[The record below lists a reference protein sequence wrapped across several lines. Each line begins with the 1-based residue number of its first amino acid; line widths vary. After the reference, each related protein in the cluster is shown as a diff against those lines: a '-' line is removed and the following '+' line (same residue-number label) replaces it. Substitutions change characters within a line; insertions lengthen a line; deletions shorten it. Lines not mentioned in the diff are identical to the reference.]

1 VTRQKPR
8 SRLPAVTLDD
18 MESDQLR
25 IGTAEREEAA
35 RLLADHF
42 GMGRITP
49 DEYETRVTDAY
60 AATTLGDLRP
70 LFRDLP
76 QPHPG
81 FFGPPPMPTVPA
93 PMPYA
98 PPPMPM
104 PMSMS
109 MPVPYAQHPVPYSYR
124 SKTVAGVL
132 QIVLP
137 FGVGRFYTGQTGL
150 GLLQLFV
157 VLATG
162 IGVLWPIID
171 GITLLAKGG
180 LDADGRPLRP

>member
-1 VTRQKPR
+1 MG
-8 SRLPAVTLDD
+8 S
-18 MESDQLR
+18 EELR

-49 DEYETRVTDAY
+49 DEYETRVADAY
-60 AATTLGDLRP
+60 AAATLGDLRP

-76 QPHPG
+76 PPHPG
-81 FFGPPPMPTVPA
+81 FFGPPSAPFYAQPTAQLPVHGPD
-93 PMPYA
+93 PYA
-98 PPPMPM
+98 PPP
-104 PMSMS
+104 
-109 MPVPYAQHPVPYSYR
+109 APVPYSVPYSRR

-137 FGVGRFYTGQTGL
+137 FGVGRFYTGQVGL

-157 VLATG
+157 CVITVGAGT
-162 IGVLWPIID
+162 VWPFID
-171 GITLLAKGG
+171 GIVLLVNGG
-180 LDADGRPLRP
+180 SDAEGRPLRP

>member
-1 VTRQKPR
+1 
-8 SRLPAVTLDD
+8 

-81 FFGPPPMPTVPA
+81 FFGPPLTPMYA
-93 PMPYA
+93 A
-98 PPPMPM
+98 PPPMPLPM
-104 PMSMS
+104 STPMSMS
-109 MPVPYAQHPVPYSYR
+109 VPLPVPYAPPMPVPYSYR
-124 SKTVAGVL
+124 SRTVAGVL

-137 FGVGRFYTGQTGL
+137 FGVGRFYTGQIGL
-150 GLLQLFV
+150 GFLMLFV
-157 VLATG
+157 CLVTG
-162 IGVLWPIID
+162 GLGMIWPIID
-171 GITLLAKGG
+171 GVLLLAKGG
-180 LDADGRPLRP
+180 LDAEGRPLRP

>member
-1 VTRQKPR
+1 
-8 SRLPAVTLDD
+8 
-18 MESDQLR
+18 METDELR

-60 AATTLGDLRP
+60 AAATLGDLRP

-81 FFGPPPMPTVPA
+81 FLAPPQVPMYAQPTMQLPMYEPSSVPM

-98 PPPMPM
+98 PP
-104 PMSMS
+104 
-109 MPVPYAQHPVPYSYR
+109 MPVPSSYR

-137 FGVGRFYTGQTGL
+137 FGVGRFYTGQIGL
-150 GLLQLFV
+150 GLLQLLVV
-157 VLATG
+157 VLTG

-171 GITLLAKGG
+171 GIMLLANGG
-180 LDADGRPLRP
+180 LDAEGRPLRP

>member
-1 VTRQKPR
+1 
-8 SRLPAVTLDD
+8 

-49 DEYETRVTDAY
+49 DEYEIRVTDAY
-60 AATTLGDLRP
+60 AAATLGDLRP

-76 QPHPG
+76 HPHPG
-81 FFGPPPMPTVPA
+81 FFGPPPS
-93 PMPYA
+93 PMPLTA
-98 PPPMPM
+98 PLPMPVFPPP
-104 PMSMS
+104 S
-109 MPVPYAQHPVPYSYR
+109 MPVPMPYGPPPVVYSHR

-137 FGVGRFYTGQTGL
+137 FGIGRFYTGQTGL
-150 GLLQLFV
+150 GLAQLF
-157 VLATG
+157 ATCCTGVG
-162 IGVLWPIID
+162 ILWPIID
-171 GITLLAKGG
+171 GILLLVNGG
-180 LDADGRPLRP
+180 SDAEGRPLRP

>member
-1 VTRQKPR
+1 
-8 SRLPAVTLDD
+8 

-70 LFRDLP
+70 LFGDLP

-81 FFGPPPMPTVPA
+81 FFGPPPAYAQPTMQLPMYGPPMPDPYAPPA

-98 PPPMPM
+98 PPM
-104 PMSMS
+104 
-109 MPVPYAQHPVPYSYR
+109 PVPYSYR

-150 GLLQLFV
+150 ALLQLFV
-157 VLATG
+157 VLMTG
-162 IGVLWPIID
+162 IGILWPIID
-171 GITLLAKGG
+171 GIMLLRDGG
-180 LDADGRPLRP
+180 LDAQGRPLRP

>member
-1 VTRQKPR
+1 
-8 SRLPAVTLDD
+8 
-18 MESDQLR
+18 METDELR

-60 AATTLGDLRP
+60 SATTLGDLRP

-81 FFGPPPMPTVPA
+81 FLTPPQVPQLPTYAQPTMQLPMYGPPPPSMPL

-98 PPPMPM
+98 PSMPM
-104 PMSMS
+104 P
-109 MPVPYAQHPVPYSYR
+109 VSYR
-124 SKTVAGVL
+124 SKTTAGVL

-150 GLLQLFV
+150 GLLQLLV
-157 VLATG
+157 VLMTG
-162 IGVLWPIID
+162 VGVLWPIID
-171 GITLLAKGG
+171 GIMLLANGG
-180 LDADGRPLRP
+180 LDAEGRPLRP

>member
-1 VTRQKPR
+1 MG
-8 SRLPAVTLDD
+8 S
-18 MESDQLR
+18 EELR

-35 RLLADHF
+35 RLLSDHF

-76 QPHPG
+76 HPHPG
-81 FFGPPPMPTVPA
+81 FFGPPPSAPPYAQPTTQL
-93 PMPYA
+93 PMYGPDPYA
-98 PPPMPM
+98 PPSTPL
-104 PMSMS
+104 
-109 MPVPYAQHPVPYSYR
+109 PVPYAPSMPVQYSHR

-150 GLLQLFV
+150 GLAQLF
-157 VLATG
+157 ATFCT
-162 IGVLWPIID
+162 GVGVFWPIID
-171 GITLLAKGG
+171 GIVLLVNGG
-180 LDADGRPLRP
+180 TDAEGRQLRP

>member
-1 VTRQKPR
+1 
-8 SRLPAVTLDD
+8 
-18 MESDQLR
+18 MESDELR

-70 LFRDLP
+70 MFRDLP

-81 FFGPPPMPTVPA
+81 FLTPQQVPMYAQPTMRLPMYGPPSMSLPLPV
-93 PMPYA
+93 PYA
-98 PPPMPM
+98 PP
-104 PMSMS
+104 
-109 MPVPYAQHPVPYSYR
+109 MPVPASYR

-137 FGVGRFYTGQTGL
+137 FGVGRFYTGQIGL
-150 GLLQLFV
+150 GLLQLLVV
-157 VLATG
+157 VLTG

-171 GITLLAKGG
+171 GIMLLANGG
-180 LDADGRPLRP
+180 LDAEGRPLRP

>member
-1 VTRQKPR
+1 
-8 SRLPAVTLDD
+8 
-18 MESDQLR
+18 MEADGLR

-76 QPHPG
+76 PPHPG
-81 FFGPPPMPTVPA
+81 FLAPPQMPMPVYAPPPPMP
-93 PMPYA
+93 
-98 PPPMPM
+98 
-104 PMSMS
+104 
-109 MPVPYAQHPVPYSYR
+109 YAQPVPYSYR

-137 FGVGRFYTGQTGL
+137 FGVGRFYTGQIGL

-157 VLATG
+157 CVITVG
-162 IGVLWPIID
+162 FGMIWPIID
-171 GITLLAKGG
+171 GIVLLANGG
-180 LDADGRPLRP
+180 LDAEGRPLRP

>member
-1 VTRQKPR
+1 
-8 SRLPAVTLDD
+8 
-18 MESDQLR
+18 MGSDELR

-60 AATTLGDLRP
+60 AAITLGDLRP

-81 FFGPPPMPTVPA
+81 FFGPPPTPMPMPLPA
-93 PMPYA
+93 YAPPTMQLPAYAPDPYA
-98 PPPMPM
+98 PPA
-104 PMSMS
+104 
-109 MPVPYAQHPVPYSYR
+109 PVPYAPSMPMPYSHR

-132 QIVLP
+132 QILLP
-137 FGVGRFYTGQTGL
+137 FGIGRFYTGQTGL
-150 GLLQLFV
+150 GLLQLLA
-157 VLATG
+157 VLFTG
-162 IGVLWPIID
+162 IGVFWPIID
-171 GITLLAKGG
+171 GIVLLVNGG
-180 LDADGRPLRP
+180 TDAEGRPLRP

>member
-1 VTRQKPR
+1 
-8 SRLPAVTLDD
+8 
-18 MESDQLR
+18 MESDELR

-76 QPHPG
+76 PPHPG
-81 FFGPPPMPTVPA
+81 FFGPPPAYAQATMQLPRYAPDPYAPPPA

-98 PPPMPM
+98 
-104 PMSMS
+104 
-109 MPVPYAQHPVPYSYR
+109 PVPYSYR

-137 FGVGRFYTGQTGL
+137 FGVGRFYTGQVGL

-157 VLATG
+157 VLVTG
-162 IGVLWPIID
+162 IGFLWPLID
-171 GITLLAKGG
+171 GIMLLKDGG
-180 LDADGRPLRP
+180 LDAQGRPLRP

>member
-1 VTRQKPR
+1 
-8 SRLPAVTLDD
+8 
-18 MESDQLR
+18 MESDALR

-60 AATTLGDLRP
+60 AAATVGDLRP

-76 QPHPG
+76 GPHPG
-81 FFGPPPMPTVPA
+81 FFGPPPS
-93 PMPYA
+93 PMPVYA
-98 PPPMPM
+98 PPPPVPM
-104 PMSMS
+104 PMQ
-109 MPVPYAQHPVPYSYR
+109 YAPQPVPYSYR

-137 FGVGRFYTGQTGL
+137 FGVGRFYTGQIGL
-150 GLLQLFV
+150 GVLQLFV
-157 VLATG
+157 CMITFGFGA
-162 IGVLWPIID
+162 LWPIID
-171 GITLLAKGG
+171 GIILLANGG
-180 LDADGRPLRP
+180 LDAEGRPLRP

>member
-1 VTRQKPR
+1 
-8 SRLPAVTLDD
+8 
-18 MESDQLR
+18 MESDELR

-49 DEYETRVTDAY
+49 DEYEARVTDAY
-60 AATTLGDLRP
+60 AAVTLGALRP

-81 FFGPPPMPTVPA
+81 FLAPPQVPMYTQPTMQLPMYGPPPMPSSMPV

-98 PPPMPM
+98 PPMPM
-104 PMSMS
+104 PT
-109 MPVPYAQHPVPYSYR
+109 SYR

-150 GLLQLFV
+150 GLLQLLV
-157 VLATG
+157 VLLTG
-162 IGVLWPIID
+162 IGVLWPIVD
-171 GITLLAKGG
+171 GVMLLANGG
-180 LDADGRPLRP
+180 LDAEGRPLRP

>member
-1 VTRQKPR
+1 
-8 SRLPAVTLDD
+8 

-60 AATTLGDLRP
+60 AATTLGDLRS

-76 QPHPG
+76 PPHPG
-81 FFGPPPMPTVPA
+81 FFGPPPAYAQQTVQM

-98 PPPMPM
+98 PPPPAA
-104 PMSMS
+104 
-109 MPVPYAQHPVPYSYR
+109 YAPVPYSYR

-137 FGVGRFYTGQTGL
+137 FGVGRFYTGQVGL

-157 VLATG
+157 VMVTG
-162 IGVLWPIID
+162 IGILWPIID
-171 GITLLAKGG
+171 GIMLLRDGG
-180 LDADGRPLRP
+180 LDAQGRPLRP

>member
-1 VTRQKPR
+1 
-8 SRLPAVTLDD
+8 
-18 MESDQLR
+18 MEADELR

-60 AATTLGDLRP
+60 AATILGDLRP

-81 FFGPPPMPTVPA
+81 FFGPPPLYTRSTMQLPMYAPPA
-93 PMPYA
+93 RDPYAPPVTMPYA
-98 PPPMPM
+98 PPVSMPYAQ
-104 PMSMS
+104 P
-109 MPVPYAQHPVPYSYR
+109 MPVPYSTR

-137 FGVGRFYTGQTGL
+137 FGVGRFYTGQIGL

-157 VLATG
+157 CMITFG
-162 IGVLWPIID
+162 FGTLWPLID
-171 GITLLAKGG
+171 GIVLLANGG
-180 LDADGRPLRP
+180 RDAEGRPLRP

>member
-1 VTRQKPR
+1 
-8 SRLPAVTLDD
+8 
-18 MESDQLR
+18 MEPDELR

-60 AATTLGDLRP
+60 AAVTVADLRP
-70 LFRDLP
+70 LFADLP
-76 QPHPG
+76 HPHPG
-81 FFGPPPMPTVPA
+81 FFGPPAPMYAQPTLQLPTYGPNPYAPPPA
-93 PMPYA
+93 PMPYR
-98 PPPMPM
+98 
-104 PMSMS
+104 
-109 MPVPYAQHPVPYSYR
+109 PVPYSYR

-137 FGVGRFYTGQTGL
+137 FGAGRFYTGQVGL

-157 VLATG
+157 VLVTG
-162 IGVLWPIID
+162 IGILWPIID
-171 GITLLAKGG
+171 GIVLLANGG
-180 LDADGRPLRP
+180 LDAQGRPLRP

>member
-1 VTRQKPR
+1 
-8 SRLPAVTLDD
+8 
-18 MESDQLR
+18 MGSDELR

-81 FFGPPPMPTVPA
+81 FFGTPPSPMYAPP

-98 PPPMPM
+98 PPMP
-104 PMSMS
+104 
-109 MPVPYAQHPVPYSYR
+109 MPVPYAPPYSYR

-137 FGVGRFYTGQTGL
+137 FGVGRFYTGQIGL

-157 VLATG
+157 CMITFGFGA
-162 IGVLWPIID
+162 IWPIID
-171 GITLLAKGG
+171 GIMLLANGG
-180 LDADGRPLRP
+180 LDAEGRPLRP

>member
-1 VTRQKPR
+1 
-8 SRLPAVTLDD
+8 
-18 MESDQLR
+18 MESDELR

-60 AATTLGDLRP
+60 AAATVGNLRP

-81 FFGPPPMPTVPA
+81 FFGPAQAPMPLYAPPA
-93 PMPYA
+93 TPPTMAYPQPMPYA
-98 PPPMPM
+98 
-104 PMSMS
+104 
-109 MPVPYAQHPVPYSYR
+109 QPVPYSYR

-137 FGVGRFYTGQTGL
+137 FGVGRFYTGQVGL

-157 VLATG
+157 CLITF
-162 IGVLWPIID
+162 GVGAIWPLID
-171 GITLLAKGG
+171 GILLLANGG
-180 LDADGRPLRP
+180 LDAEGRPLRP

>member
-1 VTRQKPR
+1 
-8 SRLPAVTLDD
+8 
-18 MESDQLR
+18 MESDALR

-60 AATTLGDLRP
+60 AAVTVADLRP
-70 LFRDLP
+70 LFADLP

-81 FFGPPPMPTVPA
+81 FLGPPPAYAQTTMQLPAYSPNPYAPPPA
-93 PMPYA
+93 PMPYR
-98 PPPMPM
+98 
-104 PMSMS
+104 
-109 MPVPYAQHPVPYSYR
+109 PVGYSYR

-137 FGVGRFYTGQTGL
+137 FGAGRFYTGQIGL
-150 GLLQLFV
+150 GLLQLLV
-157 VLATG
+157 VMVTG
-162 IGVLWPIID
+162 IGIVWPIID
-171 GITLLAKGG
+171 GITLLANGG
-180 LDADGRPLRP
+180 LDAQGRPLRP

>member
-1 VTRQKPR
+1 
-8 SRLPAVTLDD
+8 

-70 LFRDLP
+70 LFQDLP

-81 FFGPPPMPTVPA
+81 FFGPPPVYAQTTMQLPAYGPPIDPYAPPPA

-98 PPPMPM
+98 
-104 PMSMS
+104 
-109 MPVPYAQHPVPYSYR
+109 PVPYSYR

-137 FGVGRFYTGQTGL
+137 FGVGRFYTGQVGL
-150 GLLQLFV
+150 GLLQLLV
-157 VLATG
+157 VMLTG
-162 IGVLWPIID
+162 VGVIWPIID
-171 GITLLAKGG
+171 GITLLKDGG
-180 LDADGRPLRP
+180 LDAQGRPLRP

>member
-1 VTRQKPR
+1 
-8 SRLPAVTLDD
+8 

-25 IGTAEREEAA
+25 VGTAEREEAA

-76 QPHPG
+76 PPHPG
-81 FFGPPPMPTVPA
+81 FFGPPPAYAQATVQM

-98 PPPMPM
+98 PPP
-104 PMSMS
+104 
-109 MPVPYAQHPVPYSYR
+109 PVPYAPVPYSYR

-137 FGVGRFYTGQTGL
+137 FGVGRFYTGQIGL

-157 VLATG
+157 VLVTG
-162 IGVLWPIID
+162 VGILWPIID
-171 GITLLAKGG
+171 GILLLRDGG
-180 LDADGRPLRP
+180 LDAQGRPLRP

>member
-1 VTRQKPR
+1 
-8 SRLPAVTLDD
+8 
-18 MESDQLR
+18 MESDELR

-60 AATTLGDLRP
+60 AAATLGDLRP
-70 LFRDLP
+70 LFCDLP

-81 FFGPPPMPTVPA
+81 FFGAPPAPMTMPMPLYAPPPMPA

-98 PPPMPM
+98 P
-104 PMSMS
+104 
-109 MPVPYAQHPVPYSYR
+109 QLPVPYSYR

-137 FGVGRFYTGQTGL
+137 FGVGRFYTGQIGL

-157 VLATG
+157 CVITVGAG
-162 IGVLWPIID
+162 AIWPIID
-171 GITLLAKGG
+171 GIVLLANGG
-180 LDADGRPLRP
+180 LDAEGRPLRP

>member
-1 VTRQKPR
+1 
-8 SRLPAVTLDD
+8 
-18 MESDQLR
+18 MEADELR

-42 GMGRITP
+42 GMGRLTP

-76 QPHPG
+76 PPHPG
-81 FFGPPPMPTVPA
+81 FFGPPPAYAQPTMRMPTYAPNPYAPPPA

-98 PPPMPM
+98 
-104 PMSMS
+104 
-109 MPVPYAQHPVPYSYR
+109 PVPYSYR

-137 FGVGRFYTGQTGL
+137 FGVGRFYTGQVGL

-162 IGVLWPIID
+162 IGFLWPVID
-171 GITLLAKGG
+171 GIMLLKDGG
-180 LDADGRPLRP
+180 LDAQGRPLRP

>member
-1 VTRQKPR
+1 
-8 SRLPAVTLDD
+8 LDF
-18 MESDQLR
+18 METDELR

-81 FFGPPPMPTVPA
+81 FLTPPQVPQMPMYAQPTMQLPMYGPAPMPDLMPA

-98 PPPMPM
+98 PAMPM
-104 PMSMS
+104 P
-109 MPVPYAQHPVPYSYR
+109 VSYR

-137 FGVGRFYTGQTGL
+137 FGVGRFYTGQIGL
-150 GLLQLFV
+150 GLLQLLV
-157 VLATG
+157 VLTTG
-162 IGVLWPIID
+162 VGVLWPIID
-171 GITLLAKGG
+171 GVMLLANGG
-180 LDADGRPLRP
+180 LDAEGRPLRP

>member
-1 VTRQKPR
+1 
-8 SRLPAVTLDD
+8 LDF
-18 MESDQLR
+18 METDELR

-81 FFGPPPMPTVPA
+81 FLAPPQVPMYAQPTMQLPMYEPSSVPM

-98 PPPMPM
+98 PP
-104 PMSMS
+104 
-109 MPVPYAQHPVPYSYR
+109 MPVPPSYR

-137 FGVGRFYTGQTGL
+137 FGVGRFYTGQIGL
-150 GLLQLFV
+150 GLLQLLV
-157 VLATG
+157 VLMTG
-162 IGVLWPIID
+162 IGVIWPIVD
-171 GITLLAKGG
+171 GVMLLANGG
-180 LDADGRPLRP
+180 LDGEGRPLRP

>member
-1 VTRQKPR
+1 
-8 SRLPAVTLDD
+8 
-18 MESDQLR
+18 MEADELR

-60 AATTLGDLRP
+60 AATTLGGLRP

-76 QPHPG
+76 PPHPG
-81 FFGPPPMPTVPA
+81 FFGPAPPYAQPTMQLPMYA
-93 PMPYA
+93 PPVANPYA
-98 PPPMPM
+98 PPPTPYAPPM
-104 PMSMS
+104 P
-109 MPVPYAQHPVPYSYR
+109 YAPVPYSYR

-137 FGVGRFYTGQTGL
+137 FGVGRFYTGQVGL

-157 VLATG
+157 VLVTG
-162 IGVLWPIID
+162 IGFLWPMID
-171 GITLLAKGG
+171 GVMLLKDGG
-180 LDADGRPLRP
+180 LDAQGRPLRP

>member
-1 VTRQKPR
+1 
-8 SRLPAVTLDD
+8 

-60 AATTLGDLRP
+60 AAATLGDLRP

-81 FFGPPPMPTVPA
+81 FFGPPPTPMPPPMYPQPTTQLPMYAPPA
-93 PMPYA
+93 PYA
-98 PPPMPM
+98 P
-104 PMSMS
+104 
-109 MPVPYAQHPVPYSYR
+109 QLPVPYSYR

-150 GLLQLFV
+150 ALLQLFV
-157 VLATG
+157 VLCTG
-162 IGVLWPIID
+162 IGIIWPIID
-171 GITLLAKGG
+171 GIVLLRDGG
-180 LDADGRPLRP
+180 LDAQGRPLRP

>member
-1 VTRQKPR
+1 
-8 SRLPAVTLDD
+8 
-18 MESDQLR
+18 MGSDELR

-49 DEYETRVTDAY
+49 DEYETRVTGAY
-60 AATTLGDLRP
+60 AAATLGDLRP

-76 QPHPG
+76 PPHPG
-81 FFGPPPMPTVPA
+81 FFGPPSAPLHAQPTAQLPVYGLN
-93 PMPYA
+93 PYA
-98 PPPMPM
+98 PPP
-104 PMSMS
+104 
-109 MPVPYAQHPVPYSYR
+109 APVPYSVPYSHR

-137 FGVGRFYTGQTGL
+137 FGVGRFYTGQVGL

-157 VLATG
+157 CLITVGAGT
-162 IGVLWPIID
+162 LWPLID
-171 GITLLAKGG
+171 GIVLLVNGG
-180 LDADGRPLRP
+180 SDAEGRPLRP

>member
-1 VTRQKPR
+1 
-8 SRLPAVTLDD
+8 
-18 MESDQLR
+18 MGSDELR

-81 FFGPPPMPTVPA
+81 FFGPPPAPLYTQTTAHLPTYA
-93 PMPYA
+93 PDSYAPDPYA
-98 PPPMPM
+98 PPA
-104 PMSMS
+104 
-109 MPVPYAQHPVPYSYR
+109 PVPYLPVAYSHR

-137 FGVGRFYTGQTGL
+137 FGVGRFYTGQIGL
-150 GLLQLFV
+150 ALLQLFV
-157 VLATG
+157 CMITLGAGT
-162 IGVLWPIID
+162 IWPIID
-171 GITLLAKGG
+171 GIVLLANGG
-180 LDADGRPLRP
+180 MDAEGRPLRP

>member
-1 VTRQKPR
+1 
-8 SRLPAVTLDD
+8 
-18 MESDQLR
+18 MESDALR

-60 AATTLGDLRP
+60 AAATLGDLRP

-76 QPHPG
+76 PPHPG
-81 FFGPPPMPTVPA
+81 FFGPPPVPMA
-93 PMPYA
+93 PMPPPMPVYA
-98 PPPMPM
+98 PPPLPA
-104 PMSMS
+104 
-109 MPVPYAQHPVPYSYR
+109 YAPQYSYR

-137 FGVGRFYTGQTGL
+137 FGVGRFYTGQIGL
-150 GLLQLFV
+150 GVLQLFICMITFGFG
-157 VLATG
+157 A
-162 IGVLWPIID
+162 IWPIID
-171 GITLLAKGG
+171 GIVLLANGG
-180 LDADGRPLRP
+180 LDAEGRPLRP